1 MISEPS
7 TLITDYLLGSL
18 AAALAS
24 RLFAASRNGSHR
36 AAQMWG
42 GALGAV
48 AVASFAGGTYH
59 GFGRVMAAPAT
70 SIVWK
75 LTTMSMGVASF
86 LLLAA
91 AIQASFYGRLRGWL
105 LAVAAAKLLIYLL
118 WMMSHDGFVWVILD
132 YGSTLLIVLALAV
145 SGRTHGAGAHRTYVA
160 AGILVSI
167 AAAAVQQSGFRLHQH
182 FNHNDLM
189 HVIQMGGVWLLFEG
203 GARLRDAEAHHGSQ
217 S

>member
-1 MISEPS
+1 
-7 TLITDYLLGSL
+7 
-18 AAALAS
+18 
-24 RLFAASRNGSHR
+24 
-36 AAQMWG
+36 MWA

-59 GFGRVMAAPAT
+59 GFGRVMAEPAALM
-70 SIVWK
+70 VWK

-86 LLLAA
+86 FLLAG
-91 AIQASFYGRLRGWL
+91 AIQASFCGRLRAWL
-105 LAVAAAKLLIYLL
+105 LAGAAIKLLIYLL

-132 YGSTLLIVLALAV
+132 YGSALLIVLALAV
-145 SGRTHGAGAHRTYVA
+145 SGRTRGTGGHHRYVA

-167 AAAAVQQSGFRLHQH
+167 AAAAVQQSGFRVHQH

-189 HVIQMGGVWLLFEG
+189 HVIQMGGMWLLFMG
-203 GARLRDAEAHHGSQ
+203 GARLQDAEAHHDSQ

>member
-1 MISEPS
+1 VISEPS
-7 TLITDYLLGSL
+7 TLISDYLLGAW
-18 AAALAS
+18 AAVLAS
-24 RLFAASRNGSHR
+24 RIFAQTRNSSHS
-36 AAQMWG
+36 AARMWA

-59 GFGRVMAAPAT
+59 GFGRVMASPTT

-75 LTTMSMGVASF
+75 ATTMSMGAASF

-91 AIQASFYGRLRGWL
+91 AIQSSFYGQVRSWL
-105 LAVAAAKLLIYLL
+105 LAGAAVKLLIYLS
-118 WMMSHDGFVWVILD
+118 WMTSHDGFVWVIFD
-132 YGSTLLIVLALAV
+132 YGSALLIVLALAV
-145 SGRTHGAGAHRTYVA
+145 AGRTRGTGAHRTYVA

-167 AAAAVQQSGFRLHQH
+167 AAAAVQQSGVRLHQH

-203 GARLRDAEAHHGSQ
+203 GARLRDAEAQHGSQ